1 MAYCKELTEYCSYCG
16 GHLGPMIT
24 LGERL
29 KHARGDCVRNSTH
42 EKQQKQR
49 KAQLRFPG
57 V

>member
-1 MAYCKELTEYCSYCG
+1 MANRGEMTEFCNYCRE
-16 GHLGPMIT
+16 HLNPMIA
-24 LGERL
+24 LEERL
-29 KHARGDCVRNSTH
+29 RHARGDCIRKSTH